1 MKKTTSE
8 NLSKRLV
15 KYSAFSA
22 AILGVAN
29 ASGQIVYTDIADETV
44 DALNPRVAIDIDN
57 DGIGD
62 YLFGAQN
69 EPENFAFIFP
79 ASTSSASNYNSNG
92 VVGFD
97 NNASSFPYFYA
108 SNLAVGTLVDSNNSV
123 NFLART
129 DFNYDGCYSN
139 SQFCDGNDGY
149 VGLHFKIGTE
159 THYGWI
165 RIQVAA
171 SGESIIIKDFAYNS
185 VAGEPIT
192 VGDTTLNIDN
202 YSVNDVRVV
211 AIQKNISLYNL
222 PENTSYNLYSISGQS
237 VLKGNTQGKTHVIE
251 ATTMAN
257 GIYILEMKDESS
269 NAVIRKK
276 IVL

>member
-1 MKKTTSE
+1 MKKTTPK

-69 EPENFAFIFP
+69 SPANFAFIFP
-79 ASTSSASNYNSNG
+79 ASASSASNYNSNG

-108 SNLAVGTLVDSNNSV
+108 SNLAPGTLVDSNNSV

-129 DFNYDGCYSN
+129 DFNYN
-139 SQFCDGNDGY
+139 SCLHYFIRCSGGQFLLWFSFHCR
-149 VGLHFKIGTE
+149 IG
-159 THYGWI
+159 
-165 RIQVAA
+165 
-171 SGESIIIKDFAYNS
+171 
-185 VAGEPIT
+185 
-192 VGDTTLNIDN
+192 
-202 YSVNDVRVV
+202 
-211 AIQKNISLYNL
+211 
-222 PENTSYNLYSISGQS
+222 
-237 VLKGNTQGKTHVIE
+237 
-251 ATTMAN
+251 
-257 GIYILEMKDESS
+257 
-269 NAVIRKK
+269 
-276 IVL
+276 